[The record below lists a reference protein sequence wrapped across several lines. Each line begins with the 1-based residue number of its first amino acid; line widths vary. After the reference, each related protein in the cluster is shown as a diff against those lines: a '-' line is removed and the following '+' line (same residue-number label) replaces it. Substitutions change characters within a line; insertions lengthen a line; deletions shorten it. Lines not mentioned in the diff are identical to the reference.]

1 MYTQFYGLNEKPFS
15 LTPDP
20 RFLFLSESHREALA
34 HLLYGIEQGEGF
46 IAVTGEVGTGKTT
59 LCRALLERLG
69 ADTEV
74 AFVFNPVLSG
84 DELLRAISL
93 EFGLITEGYSRA
105 DLNDQ
110 LNQFLLQTS
119 REGRKALLIIDEA
132 QNLPPATLEEV
143 RLLSNLETSK
153 SKLLQIVLLGQPELD
168 EMLDSRELRQLRQ
181 RISVRWKLSP
191 LNAAE
196 TRDYVRH
203 RLRVAAGRECS
214 IFSDRALRE
223 VQRRARGIPRL
234 INVLCDRA
242 MLVGYTAGT
251 PLMEPRAVHRA
262 AREILSARSRKGP
275 WRALLRRAFPAAILL
290 AFGVGVMSWF
300 GLSGRGPE
308 AVAIERGAP
317 PPVAVGP
324 PAAARPATR
333 PPLGARDA
341 IELDSE
347 SDAGSAAAPS
357 AREPNPEAA
366 RAVETAGWEFE

>member
-59 LCRALLERLG
+59 LCRALLQRLG
-69 ADTEV
+69 PKMEV
-74 AFVFNPVLSG
+74 AFVFNPILSG
-84 DELLRAISL
+84 EDLLRAVSL

-119 REGRKALLIIDEA
+119 RDGRRALLIVDES
-132 QNLPPATLEEV
+132 QNLDPATLEEI
-143 RLLSNLETSK
+143 RLLSNLETSS
-153 SKLLQIVLLGQPELD
+153 SKLIQIVLFGQPELD

-181 RISVRWKLSP
+181 RIAVRWTLSS

-203 RLRVAAGRECS
+203 RLKIAAGKECNL
-214 IFSDRALRE
+214 FDDKALRE

-242 MLVGYTAGT
+242 MLVGYAAGT
-251 PLMEPRAVHRA
+251 PTVKTDSIHRA
-262 AREILSARSRKGP
+262 AREILSGRSRRRP
-275 WRALLRRAFPAAILL
+275 WRSVLLRAFPAAILL
-290 AFGVGVMSWF
+290 AVAVGALSWF
-300 GLSGRGPE
+300 GIAAKSPE
-308 AVAIERGAP
+308 PVEPESASTPA
-317 PPVAVGP
+317 VAVGP
-324 PAAARPATR
+324 P
-333 PPLGARDA
+333 
-341 IELDSE
+341 
-347 SDAGSAAAPS
+347 SAAAIEELSVQPK
-357 AREPNPEAA
+357 APGAEVEA
-366 RAVETAGWEFE
+366 VPTDWEIE